1 MNAWLP
7 QASYPCGSI
16 GHAFTVHIHTENLNQ
31 EDFCPFT
38 LHEISVLIGSS
49 LGHLCYHLT
58 DVPPQPNSPSANVF
72 QKARRCFDQETVE
85 TWYFTGNESPTYS
98 TPHIQAQ
105 QVDRDSRNLVNPF
118 MRLDDEAFG
127 YLKRVIVTPAVYPR
141 LIEFLHFDIQS
152 TWQKSHCVII
162 LCLGRLLYL
171 YHPAKRPNLSAATV
185 RKQQTGRCNTFKQRP
200 SHKTSRANP
209 FPEVS
214 DLMCRLPL
222 STLFY

>member
-1 MNAWLP
+1 
-7 QASYPCGSI
+7 
-16 GHAFTVHIHTENLNQ
+16 
-31 EDFCPFT
+31 
-38 LHEISVLIGSS
+38 
-49 LGHLCYHLT
+49 
-58 DVPPQPNSPSANVF
+58 
-72 QKARRCFDQETVE
+72 
-85 TWYFTGNESPTYS
+85 
-98 TPHIQAQ
+98 
-105 QVDRDSRNLVNPF
+105 

-152 TWQKSHCVII
+152 TGQKSHCVII

-214 DLMCRLPL
+214 DLICRLPL

>member
-1 MNAWLP
+1 M
-7 QASYPCGSI
+7 CR
-16 GHAFTVHIHTENLNQ
+16 
-31 EDFCPFT
+31 
-38 LHEISVLIGSS
+38 
-49 LGHLCYHLT
+49 
-58 DVPPQPNSPSANVF
+58 PS
-72 QKARRCFDQETVE
+72 Q
-85 TWYFTGNESPTYS
+85 
-98 TPHIQAQ
+98 TPHLPMSSKRLADALIRKQSKLLPLHRISKTTLRVVVFHWRRISHLFYTSYSQAQ

-152 TWQKSHCVII
+152 TGQKSHCVII

-214 DLMCRLPL
+214 DLICRLPL